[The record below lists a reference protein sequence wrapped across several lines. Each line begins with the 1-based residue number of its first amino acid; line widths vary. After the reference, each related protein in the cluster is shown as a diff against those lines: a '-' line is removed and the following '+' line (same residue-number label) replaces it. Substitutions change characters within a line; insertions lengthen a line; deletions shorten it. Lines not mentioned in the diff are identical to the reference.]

1 MKLIILIF
9 IISIDQ
15 LTKYIINQNL
25 PVNAKYKLL
34 NFLDIVNIH
43 NKGISFGLFS
53 NLLPSL
59 LISFIVFLVILLIIY
74 WYWRSKNNF
83 EKWSLTFLLAGGI
96 GNLIDRMVNQYVVDF
111 IYINYEQYYWPAF
124 NVADIS
130 ITIGIILLIICAYIN
145 YKYRL

>member
-1 MKLIILIF
+1 MMFIILIF

-96 GNLIDRMVNQYVVDF
+96 GNLIDRGFALFGLFGYKGVIDF
-111 IYINYEQYYWPAF
+111 IDVGLFTQ
-124 NVADIS
+124 S
-130 ITIGIILLIICAYIN
+130 
-145 YKYRL
+145 YRWFIF

>member
-74 WYWRSKNNF
+74 WYWRS
-83 EKWSLTFLLAGGI
+83 I
-96 GNLIDRMVNQYVVDF
+96 
-111 IYINYEQYYWPAF
+111 
-124 NVADIS
+124 
-130 ITIGIILLIICAYIN
+130 
-145 YKYRL
+145 